1 MGLIETWLNNITKH
15 TEIELEDIALEA
27 IKYETEWRK
36 TKSITEVNAE
46 LWSHFNQV
54 S

>member
-1 MGLIETWLNNITKH
+1 MK
-15 TEIELEDIALEA
+15 
-27 IKYETEWRK
+27 IKKIKCETEWIK
-36 TKSITEVNAE
+36 TKSVTEVNAE